1 MPMYYFNLNDDDTV
15 VDTDGTDLPD
25 VRAALFMQ
33 LAWRV
38 SVRPTAGHPDAN
50 MVGLDHVSA

>member
-1 MPMYYFNLNDDDTV
+1 MYYFNLNDDDTV